1 MPRNRGQTIPRP
13 RIETLS
19 DLVFGLALSIGALT
33 LVGKP
38 PSTPADI
45 RGDVLGFGF
54 SFIILISVWL
64 RYTRIMSTLPLE
76 TGTTVFLN
84 IALLFL
90 VSVEPYLL
98 SLLNSAEAVSLYDYA
113 SVVYALDLAGLMA
126 ILGLFTHMLTTEERR
141 LIPARLLGQQK
152 RIRNTLF
159 ISAFLFLVS
168 TLPQF
173 LAWRFEGTPVRV
185 IFWYV
190 PLIVLW
196 VLQVPRIWMG
206 NR

>member
-1 MPRNRGQTIPRP
+1 
-13 RIETLS
+13 
-19 DLVFGLALSIGALT
+19 
-33 LVGKP
+33 
-38 PSTPADI
+38 
-45 RGDVLGFGF
+45 
-54 SFIILISVWL
+54 
-64 RYTRIMSTLPLE
+64 MSTLPLE

-98 SLLNSAEAVSLYDYA
+98 SLLNSVEAVSLFDYA

-126 ILGLFTHMLTTEERR
+126 ILGLFTHMLTIEERR
-141 LIPARLLGQQK
+141 LIPARLLGQQ
-152 RIRNTLF
+152 RRTRNALF

-168 TLPQF
+168 TFPQF
-173 LAWRFEGTPVRV
+173 LVWGFEGTPVRV
-185 IFWYV
+185 MFWYV

-196 VLQVPRIWMG
+196 ILQVPRIWRG